1 MRPHHTQK
9 TFLNFKKIPP
19 LGMYT
24 AASTAN
30 QVSKSQITNQRLL
43 YTVQQRIQEK

>member
-9 TFLNFKKIPP
+9 TFLSFKKIPP

-30 QVSKSQITNQRLL
+30 QVSQSKIINERLL

>member
-1 MRPHHTQK
+1 MRQHHTQK

-24 AASTAN
+24 VANTAN
-30 QVSKSQITNQRLL
+30 QVSKYQIINERLF